1 MIDYIPSGDSAFLVR
16 FGDEIS
22 EEINHNLRTYFIAL
36 SDMKIEGVI
45 ECIPSYT
52 DLMVLYDPL
61 VVQYRDILKELKQVA
76 ENIKDIEIPK
86 ARAIEIPVLYA
97 KPFGVDMLTVQSH
110 TGLSVKEIIKT
121 HSENKYLVYMLGF
134 TPGFCYLGGMNPKIA
149 TPRKDIP
156 SQKIL
161 AGSVGI
167 AAEQTGIYP
176 IDSPGGW
183 QIIGRTPLRLFDPKR
198 KPEFLIQAGDYLKF
212 YEISEE
218 EYHKLNEKYS
228 HGKD

>member
-1 MIDYIPSGDSAFLVR
+1 MIDYIPSGDSAFLVK
-16 FGDEIS
+16 FGNEIS
-22 EEINHNLRTYFIAL
+22 EEINRDLRAYFIAFRKQ
-36 SDMKIEGVI
+36 KIEGVI

-52 DLMVLYDPL
+52 NLMVLYDPL
-61 VVQYRDILKELKQVA
+61 VIQYKDLLHKLKHIAGNMQAIDIPE
-76 ENIKDIEIPK
+76 
-86 ARAIEIPVLYA
+86 ARTIEIPVLYGQF
-97 KPFGVDMLTVQSH
+97 FGQDMHAVQSH
-110 TGLSVKEIIKT
+110 TGLSEKEIIQA

-149 TPRKDIP
+149 TPRKEIP

-183 QIIGRTPLRLFDPKR
+183 QIIGRTPLRLFDPER

-212 YEISEE
+212 YAISEE
-218 EYHKLNEKYS
+218 EYHKQNEN
-228 HGKD
+228 D